1 MHLLLK
7 TKPPLRDAVSSD
19 ESPSSATARMT
30 LDGKFFKRSGQRVRL
45 HGVTYGPFQPHDN
58 VHHFPARNIVAGD
71 LASMAAIGVNAIRTY
86 HVPPQWLL
94 EAAECSQLGVLID
107 VPWSKHVCFLDSAVA
122 RREARDNVRKA
133 VEQNSQHSCVLAHSI
148 GNEIP
153 PDIVRWHGAR
163 RVERFIAELAD
174 VARQA
179 DPAGLVTFAN
189 YPPTEY
195 LDLSFLDFLTFN
207 VYLHDRETFRRYLL
221 RLQNLIGSKPLVLGE
236 IGMDTIRHGE
246 VAQADFLS
254 GHFTEAMQAGLAGA
268 FVFSWTDEWFTGQ
281 HSIDNWQFGITRRDR
296 TPKPAFHALRETF
309 EDPLERQLPS
319 GAPRVSVV
327 VCSYNGGATLDQCLR
342 SLAALKYP
350 DYEVI
355 LVDDGSTDDTRAIIA
370 RFPWIRS
377 FHTTNQGL
385 SAARNTGLR
394 AATGSIMAYTD
405 SDCFVDPDWLTQLV
419 FQLEHNDAAA
429 VGGPN
434 LAPPDGR
441 VAACVGA
448 APGQPTHVL
457 ETDQVAEHIPGCN
470 MAFRRAALEAIN
482 GFDPQYRKAG
492 DDVDVCWRLQQSGR
506 WITFAPGGFV
516 WHHRRQ
522 TPRAFLRQQAGYGE
536 AEALLRFKHPDRFN
550 GRGHGKWRGVLYGN
564 SLQGLVLGDAII
576 YRGTFGT
583 GPFQCIYQPGP
594 AHWAMLP
601 SALEWQTIALLIAV
615 PGIWW
620 WPALVCAA
628 GMIAVSILVAG
639 LQAAQAQF
647 EPKYRTLGSRLL
659 VMGLCYAQP
668 LVRSWA
674 RYKTRYFSRRGAA
687 RPGNSLRTKSS
698 GWHVARTST
707 YWGERGQER
716 VDLLHRVLNK
726 LSQQQCAKT
735 IDTGWRSSDVEV
747 DCGPWSTIHLRTV
760 QEDHGAQRRLIRV
773 RSYLKFSSLSQLV
786 CISAGVAALVSSSYS
801 LSIAG
806 SWLLATTVVLLAI
819 IRDGARGISGIHKIV
834 HQSAFELDLLVHDAR
849 AQQGQS

>member
-1 MHLLLK
+1 M
-7 TKPPLRDAVSSD
+7 P
-19 ESPSSATARMT
+19 
-30 LDGKFFKRSGQRVRL
+30 
-45 HGVTYGPFQPHDN
+45 
-58 VHHFPARNIVAGD
+58 
-71 LASMAAIGVNAIRTY
+71 
-86 HVPPQWLL
+86 
-94 EAAECSQLGVLID
+94 
-107 VPWSKHVCFLDSAVA
+107 
-122 RREARDNVRKA
+122 ARDNVRGA
-133 VEQNSQHSCVLAHSI
+133 VEHSRRHSCVLAHSI

-163 RVERFIAELAD
+163 RVERFLAELAD
-174 VARQA
+174 VARQT
-179 DPAGLVTFAN
+179 DPNGLVTFAN

-195 LDLSFLDFLTFN
+195 LDLSCLDFLTFN

-246 VAQADFLS
+246 LAQADFLS
-254 GHFTEAMQAGLAGA
+254 GHFAEAMQAGLAGA

-296 TPKPAFHALRETF
+296 TPKAAYHALRETF
-309 EDPLERQLPS
+309 DEGSEQFPS
-319 GAPRVSVV
+319 SVPRVTVV
-327 VCSYNGGATLDQCLR
+327 VCTYNGGATLEQCLR
-342 SLAALKYP
+342 SLAVLKYP

-355 LVDDGSTDDTRAIIA
+355 VVDDGSTDNTRDIVA
-370 RFPWIRS
+370 RFPWIRTI
-377 FHTTNQGL
+377 HTTNQGL
-385 SAARNTGLR
+385 SAARNTGLS
-394 AATGSIMAYTD
+394 AATGSIIAYTD
-405 SDCFVDPDWLTQLV
+405 SDCFVDPDWLSQLV
-419 FQLEHNDAAA
+419 LQLEHNDAAA

-434 LAPPDGR
+434 LAPPVGR
-441 VAACVGA
+441 VAACVAA

-470 MAFRRAALEAIN
+470 MAFRRPALEAIN

-522 TPRAFLRQQAGYGE
+522 TPRAFLRQQSGYGE

-550 GRGHGKWRGVLYGN
+550 GRGNGKWRGVLYGN

-601 SALEWQTIALLIAV
+601 STLEWQVIALLVAL
-615 PGIWW
+615 PGVWW
-620 WPALVCAA
+620 WPALLVGV
-628 GMIAVSILVAG
+628 GMLAVSVLVAG
-639 LQAAQAQF
+639 MQAAQAQL
-647 EPKYRTLGSRLL
+647 EPQYRTLGSRLL

-674 RYKTRYFSRRGAA
+674 RYRTRYFSKRGAA
-687 RPGNSLRTKSS
+687 RPGGGLRTRSA
-698 GWHVARTST
+698 GWRLARTST
-707 YWGERGQER
+707 YWGDRGQER

-735 IDTGWRSSDVEV
+735 IDTGWLSSDVEV
-747 DCGPWSTIHLRTV
+747 VCGSWSTIHLRTV
-760 QEDHGAQRRLIRV
+760 QEDHGAQRRSIRV
-773 RSYLKFSSLSQLV
+773 RAYLKFSSLSQFI
-786 CISAGVAALVSSSYS
+786 CISAALAAVVSGGFSM
-801 LSIAG
+801 SIAG
-806 SWLLATTVVLLAI
+806 MWLLLAGFGLVAI
-819 IRDGARGISGIHKIV
+819 VRDGANGIAGIHKIV
-834 HQSAFELDLLVHDAR
+834 DESASELALLSCDA
-849 AQQGQS
+849 QGQHVTDKASGADEQHRLNGQDRSITPVMMDPET